1 MRGAR
6 MGRILMGIVLLLVI
20 VSFLIGTLPAGAIR

>member
-6 MGRILMGIVLLLVI
+6 LGRILMGIVLVLVI
-20 VSFLIGTLPAGAIR
+20 VSFLLGSLPSTGLR

>member
-6 MGRILMGIVLLLVI
+6 LGRILMGIVLLLVI
-20 VSFLIGTLPAGAIR
+20 VSFLLGTLPAGVLR